1 MVDTNQCIYFVIFIL
16 ILQQI
21 DGNIIEPKILGDS
34 TGLASFWVLFAV
46 LVGGGLFGFIGMIVG
61 IPVFAVMYTYLSRL
75 INGRLKRRGFST
87 DLSDYKVDSY
97 RVKKKKILKEK
108 AYLEKAVE
116 RVNKIEIKKILDDR
130 AGNWTVFE
138 DVSMDKYTSF
148 RAGGSADIFIE
159 PDDIQALKDVLFD
172 IERA

>member
-97 RVKKKKILKEK
+97 RVKKKKR
-108 AYLEKAVE
+108 Y
-116 RVNKIEIKKILDDR
+116 
-130 AGNWTVFE
+130 
-138 DVSMDKYTSF
+138 
-148 RAGGSADIFIE
+148 
-159 PDDIQALKDVLFD
+159 
-172 IERA
+172 